1 MNDTRKNLHKHF
13 KQIAD
18 LHLRDLFKENPD
30 RFQHFSLEAADLFL
44 DYSKNRITT
53 DTLHQL
59 VRLAESE
66 KVEDK
71 IQAMFA
77 GKPINTTENRPVLH
91 IALRNR
97 SNRPIMVNGIDIMPT
112 VNATLDKIRAFT
124 KKCAPATGAVT
135 DKPITD
141 IVNIGIGG
149 SDLGPKMVCHALS
162 AYGANKLQMHFIS
175 NIDGTAVVETLKHL
189 NPETTLFIV
198 ASKTFTT
205 LETLTNAESARDWLL
220 NKLQDQKQLKN
231 ILSRFQR
238 TPKK

>member
-1 MNDTRKNLHKHF
+1 MTGFPQLRADTGNTRLTMNDTRKNLHKHF

-124 KKCAPATGAVT
+124 KKCAPATGA
-135 DKPITD
+135 
-141 IVNIGIGG
+141 
-149 SDLGPKMVCHALS
+149 DL
-162 AYGANKLQMHFIS
+162 
-175 NIDGTAVVETLKHL
+175 
-189 NPETTLFIV
+189 
-198 ASKTFTT
+198 
-205 LETLTNAESARDWLL
+205 LTNPSL
-220 NKLQDQKQLKN
+220 
-231 ILSRFQR
+231 ILSTLVLAAR
-238 TPKK
+238 T